1 MEFEAL
7 KDFELYSK
15 VSEDIIV
22 KYEGKIPEQFINIW
36 KKYGFGQFLQGY
48 FKLVNPVL
56 SLGGLEKSENLQNVK
71 LREHLELMYQMQG
84 CI

>member
-22 KYEGKIPEQFINIW
+22 KYEGKIPEQFLNIW

-48 FKLVNPVL
+48 FGQSVIPNAP
-56 SLGGLEKSENLQNVK
+56 S
-71 LREHLELMYQMQG
+71 
-84 CI
+84 IID

>member
-22 KYEGKIPEQFINIW
+22 PFDNSEQ
-36 KKYGFGQFLQGY
+36 
-48 FKLVNPVL
+48 
-56 SLGGLEKSENLQNVK
+56 EK
-71 LREHLELMYQMQG
+71 MPFDD
-84 CI
+84 

>member
-22 KYEGKIPEQFINIW
+22 KYEGKIPPGLKPMKFILSNLF
-36 KKYGFGQFLQGY
+36 YTFTTNLFLHLL
-48 FKLVNPVL
+48 FLL
-56 SLGGLEKSENLQNVK
+56 NL
-71 LREHLELMYQMQG
+71 L
-84 CI
+84 

>member
-22 KYEGKIPEQFINIW
+22 KYEGKIPEQHF
-36 KKYGFGQFLQGY
+36 
-48 FKLVNPVL
+48 
-56 SLGGLEKSENLQNVK
+56 
-71 LREHLELMYQMQG
+71 
-84 CI
+84 